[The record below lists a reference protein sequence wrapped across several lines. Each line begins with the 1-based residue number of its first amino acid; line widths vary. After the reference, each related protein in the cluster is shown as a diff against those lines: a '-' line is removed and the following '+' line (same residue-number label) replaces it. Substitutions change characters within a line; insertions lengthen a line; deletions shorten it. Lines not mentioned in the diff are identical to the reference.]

1 MRQGDPPHP
10 RLFAFYFYSLCRRN
24 SDEDEDLQCFLLP
37 PPVKHWRQKESK
49 RSNPDGFPP
58 SPLKK
63 FSSTNLPFFWRFTQI
78 LFETVSYKTGQFV
91 IPPLASMSSS
101 PLPWSAAGSPL
112 HDLGGA
118 AKEKR
123 GKTSQERPTNNSLLA
138 PEEKEGEENCV
149 GIGEKREKKW
159 PRVSIVVSYT
169 VPYTGVRK
177 SFLTLCYTT
186 RRDKIRLERG

>member
-1 MRQGDPPHP
+1 M
-10 RLFAFYFYSLCRRN
+10 
-24 SDEDEDLQCFLLP
+24 
-37 PPVKHWRQKESK
+37 
-49 RSNPDGFPP
+49 
-58 SPLKK
+58 
-63 FSSTNLPFFWRFTQI
+63 
-78 LFETVSYKTGQFV
+78 

-123 GKTSQERPTNNSLLA
+123 GRKTSQERPTNNSLLA

-149 GIGEKREKKW
+149 GIGKKREKKR

-169 VPYTGVRK
+169 VPCTGVRK
-177 SFLTLCYTT
+177 SFLTLCYTRHVLGRT
-186 RRDKIRLERG
+186 VVMGKVGMGWGGSRERWSNN